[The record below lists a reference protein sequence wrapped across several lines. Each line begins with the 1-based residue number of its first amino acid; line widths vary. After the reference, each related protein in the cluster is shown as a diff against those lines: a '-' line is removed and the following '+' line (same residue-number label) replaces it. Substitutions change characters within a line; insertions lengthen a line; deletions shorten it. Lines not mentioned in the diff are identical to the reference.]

1 MFAAMLFTISTVA
14 LSQFAVYYWRALLAG
29 VASQPVSDRVLAAA
43 QVENGRVLPQHYE
56 TLARIHDLT
65 PDLQPKQSGLG
76 LVRLYYRFV
85 EGLDVLLGKQLPSLA
100 AWTERERV
108 VCARYA
114 AVQVDRRLQANLDLA
129 ESLRSC

>member
-14 LSQFAVYYWRALLAG
+14 LSQFALYYWRALLAG
-29 VASQPVSDRVLAAA
+29 VASQPLSDRVLAAA
-43 QVENGRVLPQHYE
+43 QVEDGRVLPQHFE
-56 TLARIHDLT
+56 TLAGIHDLT
-65 PDLQPKQSGLG
+65 PDLQPNQGGLG

-85 EGLDVLLGKQLPSLA
+85 EGLDAILGKRLPSLA

>member
-14 LSQFAVYYWRALLAG
+14 LSQFALYYWRALLAG

-43 QVENGRVLPQHYE
+43 QVEDGRGLPQHFE
-56 TLARIHDLT
+56 TLAGIHDLT
-65 PDLQPKQSGLG
+65 PDLQPNQGGLG

-85 EGLDVLLGKQLPSLA
+85 EGLDAILGKRLPSLA